1 MTTKDEY
8 KQAKAAVRRY
18 LAAIALAL
26 EEQFQ
31 ETDRY
36 PSARTV
42 EEVTALA
49 LELKAIAKRLGVD
62 DSQGRW

>member
-1 MTTKDEY
+1 MTTRDEY

-18 LAAIALAL
+18 LEAIAQAL
-26 EEQFQ
+26 EERFQ
-31 ETDRY
+31 ETNRY
-36 PSARTV
+36 PSARSV

-49 LELKAIAKRLGVD
+49 LELKAIAKRLGVG